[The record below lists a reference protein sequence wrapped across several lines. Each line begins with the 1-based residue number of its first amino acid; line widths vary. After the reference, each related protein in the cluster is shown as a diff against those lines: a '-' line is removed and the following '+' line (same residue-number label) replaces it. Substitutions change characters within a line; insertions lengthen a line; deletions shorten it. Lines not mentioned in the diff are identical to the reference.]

1 MSRIMRIIN
10 RPMFFLLLGFLL
22 VESAALAQEVIPNEM
37 EHLRRME
44 NSRYSRLRRLEKSSD
59 VVRPYMI
66 TYYKLDLNFVNPG
79 ISGVVT
85 ATGKSRQDGL
95 SQISFDLADA
105 MVVDSVLIDGIS
117 AAYSHSTSLLNI
129 TGNHPYNTGELFS
142 VSMFYHGN
150 PVVSG
155 FGSFGDSIRIDGAQ
169 WIWTLS
175 EPYGASDW
183 WPCINHPS
191 SKADS
196 LDVWITCSSTY
207 KAVSQGKLIE
217 SRSNGDSTTTYKW
230 KHRYPIASYLVSVT
244 LTNFITF
251 SDWYKYSP
259 ADSMEIVNYVTPNIG
274 TNNPSFQTNAA
285 KTPRMLQIFSAL
297 FGQYPFIKEKY
308 GHVEFGWG
316 GGMEH
321 QTITSLGTYAFTES
335 TIAHELSH
343 QWFGDMITCKTWPD
357 LWLNEGFAS
366 YCEALYYEKQYG
378 PSSYRSQ
385 MASFLLFAKF
395 AVGSLHL
402 IDTVSS
408 GGSVMFDYSLV
419 YSKGAAVL
427 HMLRNVLGD
436 SVFFASMKAY
446 ANEPSLRFNTAS
458 TSDFRSVCE
467 RVSGKD
473 LKYFFDEWIE
483 GEGYP
488 RYTHSLHVARQGEN
502 FQTTVRIQQ
511 TTGTVNPAYFTMPV
525 DLRFFGSGLDTT
537 ISVFNTTDDQ
547 SFFFNFTVSPDS
559 VQLDPDNWILKDI
572 QKVPS
577 GVTRDPFIPQEMSL
591 QQNYPNPF
599 NPATTIRYEL
609 SKTTWVTLTIFDILG
624 RNVITLVDKE
634 QPAGYYSPQWDA
646 ANVPSGIYFY
656 RLRAGTFSQTKKMAI
671 IK

>member
-1 MSRIMRIIN
+1 
-10 RPMFFLLLGFLL
+10 
-22 VESAALAQEVIPNEM
+22 
-37 EHLRRME
+37 
-44 NSRYSRLRRLEKSSD
+44 
-59 VVRPYMI
+59 
-66 TYYKLDLNFVNPG
+66 
-79 ISGVVT
+79 
-85 ATGKSRQDGL
+85 
-95 SQISFDLADA
+95 
-105 MVVDSVLIDGIS
+105 
-117 AAYSHSTSLLNI
+117 
-129 TGNHPYNTGELFS
+129 
-142 VSMFYHGN
+142 
-150 PVVSG
+150 
-155 FGSFGDSIRIDGAQ
+155 
-169 WIWTLS
+169 
-175 EPYGASDW
+175 
-183 WPCINHPS
+183 
-191 SKADS
+191 
-196 LDVWITCSSTY
+196 
-207 KAVSQGKLIE
+207 
-217 SRSNGDSTTTYKW
+217 
-230 KHRYPIASYLVSVT
+230 
-244 LTNFITF
+244 
-251 SDWYKYSP
+251 
-259 ADSMEIVNYVTPNIG
+259 
-274 TNNPSFQTNAA
+274 
-285 KTPRMLQIFSAL
+285 
-297 FGQYPFIKEKY
+297 
-308 GHVEFGWG
+308 
-316 GGMEH
+316 
-321 QTITSLGTYAFTES
+321 
-335 TIAHELSH
+335 
-343 QWFGDMITCKTWPD
+343 
-357 LWLNEGFAS
+357 
-366 YCEALYYEKQYG
+366 
-378 PSSYRSQ
+378 
-385 MASFLLFAKF
+385 
-395 AVGSLHL
+395 
-402 IDTVSS
+402 
-408 GGSVMFDYSLV
+408 
-419 YSKGAAVL
+419 
-427 HMLRNVLGD
+427 MLRNVLGD